1 MEEAEDTAVCC
12 LWEDLH
18 WADPSTLELLA
29 LYLDQ
34 VPTARMLA
42 MLVFR
47 PEFTPPWTIRSHMTQ
62 FTLSRLG
69 QPHVVAIIER
79 VTGGKA
85 LPNEVVQ
92 QIAAKTD
99 GVPLFVEELTKTV
112 LESDIVRAV
121 NGHYELT
128 GPVSALSIPV
138 TLQDSLMARLD
149 RLPLAKGVAQLGAT
163 IGREFNYELLHATEL
178 PAEEELQQGLEQL
191 VQAELV
197 YQRGYLPDAQYTFK
211 HALIQDTAYQSLLKR
226 TRQQYHRQIA
236 EVMEQQFAERVSAQP
251 ELLAHHYTEAQL
263 IEQALP
269 YWLQAGQQATQRFA
283 NTEAIQHLDKGVAL
297 LQTLPDSPERAQHEL
312 PFHMALQAS
321 LFTTTGWASPELG
334 RSMERAYTLS
344 QQVGEPRQIFDVLMG
359 LCPFHMG
366 GQSELRTSLE
376 VAEQMLRLAQG
387 QDDATLMQ
395 RAHLM
400 VANTLFYMGN
410 LSTTQI
416 HLAQGLALGD
426 AVQGGFI
433 KQLGADA
440 RMVLLSYV
448 ALTLWVQGFPEQAL
462 QRSTEAITQAQE
474 LGHPFNSVMGLELA
488 TLLHVLR
495 REAQSA
501 QERAEA
507 AMTLATEHGFPMYV
521 AWSSI
526 HHGWAVGEQGAP
538 EEGSALFKE
547 ALSLYQAPGIKGW
560 IPFYLGLLAQLD
572 GQGGR
577 AEEGLSVLAEAREL
591 STQRGDCWSEAELY
605 RLTGELTLQKF
616 KARPEQSRRI
626 QSSEPVLSGVEGI
639 NGEEEAEGHFL
650 KAIEIAQKQEAKSW
664 ELRAATSL
672 AHLWQQQ
679 GKKQEA
685 LDLLA
690 PFYNWFTEGFDTPD
704 LKDAKAL
711 LDELM
716 ERQ

>member
-269 YWLQAGQQATQRFA
+269 YWLQAGQQAHAAVCQHRSYPALGQRCRA
-283 NTEAIQHLDKGVAL
+283 P
-297 LQTLPDSPERAQHEL
+297 PDSA
-312 PFHMALQAS
+312 
-321 LFTTTGWASPELG
+321 
-334 RSMERAYTLS
+334 
-344 QQVGEPRQIFDVLMG
+344 RQ
-359 LCPFHMG
+359 P
-366 GQSELRTSLE
+366 
-376 VAEQMLRLAQG
+376 
-387 QDDATLMQ
+387 
-395 RAHLM
+395 
-400 VANTLFYMGN
+400 
-410 LSTTQI
+410 
-416 HLAQGLALGD
+416 
-426 AVQGGFI
+426 
-433 KQLGADA
+433 
-440 RMVLLSYV
+440 
-448 ALTLWVQGFPEQAL
+448 
-462 QRSTEAITQAQE
+462 
-474 LGHPFNSVMGLELA
+474 
-488 TLLHVLR
+488 
-495 REAQSA
+495 
-501 QERAEA
+501 
-507 AMTLATEHGFPMYV
+507 
-521 AWSSI
+521 
-526 HHGWAVGEQGAP
+526 
-538 EEGSALFKE
+538 
-547 ALSLYQAPGIKGW
+547 
-560 IPFYLGLLAQLD
+560 
-572 GQGGR
+572 
-577 AEEGLSVLAEAREL
+577 
-591 STQRGDCWSEAELY
+591 
-605 RLTGELTLQKF
+605 
-616 KARPEQSRRI
+616 
-626 QSSEPVLSGVEGI
+626 
-639 NGEEEAEGHFL
+639 
-650 KAIEIAQKQEAKSW
+650 
-664 ELRAATSL
+664 
-672 AHLWQQQ
+672 
-679 GKKQEA
+679 
-685 LDLLA
+685 
-690 PFYNWFTEGFDTPD
+690 
-704 LKDAKAL
+704 
-711 LDELM
+711 
-716 ERQ
+716 